1 MGGYDDVSIPTNN
14 VTINKKFAIYV
25 IIGIIIIVT
34 GIITMPLLPK
44 SLEDKIKTLYDVA
57 QDYIDDGDLEEAK
70 IIYSEII
77 ELKPNEE
84 KAWHEKGKILVRTK
98 TCDTA
103 LNHYETYVKN
113 FPDSSRGMEGFE
125 LAKLCNSSH
134 IKDQP

>member
-14 VTINKKFAIYV
+14 VVLNKKLAIYV
-25 IIGIIIIVT
+25 IIGIIILVI

-57 QDYIDDGDLEEAK
+57 QNYIDDGDLEKAK
-70 IIYSEII
+70 TVYSEII

-98 TCDTA
+98 TCDDA
-103 LNHYETYVKN
+103 LNHYEIYVKN
-113 FPDSSRGMEGFE
+113 FPNSSRGIEGFE
-125 LAKLCNSSH
+125 LAKLCKN
-134 IKDQP
+134 

>member
-1 MGGYDDVSIPTNN
+1 MGGYDDVAIPTNN
-14 VTINKKFAIYV
+14 VTINKKLAIYL
-25 IIGIIIIVT
+25 IIGITIIVT

-44 SLEDKIKTLYDVA
+44 SLEDRIKTLYDVA

-70 IIYSEII
+70 ITYSEII

-98 TCDTA
+98 TCDNA
-103 LNHYETYVKN
+103 LSHYEAYVKN
-113 FPDSSRGMEGFE
+113 FPESSRGMEGFE

>member
-1 MGGYDDVSIPTNN
+1 MGGYDDVAIPTNN
-14 VTINKKFAIYV
+14 VTINKKLAIYL
-25 IIGIIIIVT
+25 IIGITIIVT

-44 SLEDKIKTLYDVA
+44 SLEDRIKTLYDVA

-70 IIYSEII
+70 ITYSEII

-98 TCDTA
+98 TCDNA
-103 LNHYETYVKN
+103 LSHYETYVKN

-134 IKDQP
+134 VKDQP

>member
-14 VTINKKFAIYV
+14 VTINKKLTIYA
-25 IIGIIIIVT
+25 IIGIIIIII
-34 GIITMPLLPK
+34 GIITMPLLPR
-44 SLEDKIKTLYDVA
+44 SLEDRIKILYDVA

-84 KAWHEKGKILVRTK
+84 KAWHEKGKILVRIK
-98 TCDTA
+98 TCDSA
-103 LNHYETYVKN
+103 LNHYEAYVKN

-125 LAKLCNSSH
+125 LAKLCNSSY
-134 IKDQP
+134 IKD

>member
-1 MGGYDDVSIPTNN
+1 MGGYDDVAIPTNN
-14 VTINKKFAIYV
+14 VTINKKLIIYLIIGITII
-25 IIGIIIIVT
+25 IIGIITV
-34 GIITMPLLPK
+34 PLLPK
-44 SLEDKIKTLYDVA
+44 SLEDRIKMLYDVA

-98 TCDTA
+98 TCDNA
-103 LNHYETYVKN
+103 LNHYEVYVEN
-113 FPDSSRGMEGFE
+113 FPDSSRGMEGFG